1 MAIEGLQISLMS
13 CEAIMDG
20 HLAAARLVQHGHLHT
35 VAEAGGAVAKDD
47 IDVLDEAVVGDIV
60 VGDIVLDVFDAAV
73 VADGDVVQRGVE
85 DARVLV
91 DTAGHI
97 EALRETADADV
108 TREAGVTDISQTLF
122 VGNLHARPIVGA
134 ACLRFQKR
142 NLGFSKCSHI

>member
-1 MAIEGLQISLMS
+1 
-13 CEAIMDG
+13 MDG

-108 TREAGVTDISQTLF
+108 RIYLRLCSSVICTRDQSSE
-122 VGNLHARPIVGA
+122 LHAWASKSPISV
-134 ACLRFQKR
+134 LVSVRI
-142 NLGFSKCSHI
+142 L